1 MGLDRERTEPAY
13 LAGRLFA
20 ALERV
25 QTDALGRDLNSTIK
39 DKYFSSACATP
50 GVVFPR
56 LIRLNTFH
64 LAKLDGGLRVV
75 REKLVGEIV
84 SSLDRFPKFLNLE
97 EQGLFTIGYFHQRQD
112 FFASKKSEGETE

>member
-25 QTDALGRDLNSTIK
+25 QTDALGRELNSTIK

-50 GVVFPR
+50 AVVFPR

-84 SSLDRFPKFLNLE
+84 GGLDRFPKFLNLE

-112 FFASKKSEGETE
+112 FFVSNRSEGETE